1 MVETEQ
7 EAELLKNVGVIYDQ
21 GYLFGKPSMG
31 LSSLGKTR
39 PKPRATAAR

>member
-21 GYLFGKPSMG
+21 GYLFGKPSM
-31 LSSLGKTR
+31 SSLGKTR